1 MATRLTM
8 ESTGKVPARRFRILM
23 LAPTGFFADYG
34 CHVRIRGHARAL
46 IAGGHQVLIVTYPG
60 GRDVPGLTIARAPG
74 WSREREMPVGSAWRK
89 IALDALL
96 APVAWVATH
105 RFRPDLIHAYLHEGA
120 LIGAFLSRLYRSP
133 LLFDFQGSLTSE
145 MLDHRFISP
154 RSPLLPL
161 LRRLERWIDLQ
172 PQVVLPS
179 SAHAAGL
186 LARDF
191 GVPQA
196 RIHPLLD
203 SVDTDLFR
211 PAAEIDA
218 LAQARLRAALN
229 LPPGRPVVVYLGLLA
244 PYQGTDVL
252 LGAIKSLEFQ
262 PKPIFLIMGFPFVG
276 HYRRMAE
283 ELGVAADVRF
293 TGAIPYEEAPVY
305 LSLGDLA
312 VAPKRS
318 ATEGSGKLLP
328 YMAAALPVVASD
340 LAVHREYLG
349 ELGWYY
355 PPDDATAM
363 TRVIAL
369 ALADPQGSRERGRG
383 LRARAAARFSW
394 RHAAALLEQ
403 VYQAC
408 LDTTR
413 MKIG

>member
-1 MATRLTM
+1 
-8 ESTGKVPARRFRILM
+8 M

-34 CHVRIRGHARAL
+34 CHVRIRGHASAL
-46 IAGGHQVLIVTYPG
+46 VARGHQVQIVTYPG
-60 GRDVPGLTIARAPG
+60 GRDVPGLTITRAAG
-74 WSREREMPVGSAWRK
+74 WLRNRDMPIGSAWCK
-89 IALDALL
+89 VALDAFLTP
-96 APVAWVATH
+96 AAWAAAR

-120 LIGAFLSRLYRSP
+120 LIGAFLSRLHRSP
-133 LLFDFQGSLTSE
+133 LIFDFQGSLTGE

-154 RSPLLPL
+154 RSPLLPVF
-161 LRRLERWIDLQ
+161 RRLERWIDLQ
-172 PQVVLPS
+172 PQAVLPS

-191 GVPQA
+191 GVSPD

-203 SVDTDLFR
+203 SVDASLFR
-211 PAAEIDA
+211 PATEIDA
-218 LAQARLRAALN
+218 SVQARLRALLN
-229 LPPGRPVVVYLGLLA
+229 LQPGRPVVVYLGLLA

-252 LGAIKSLEFQ
+252 LRAIKSLEFQ
-262 PKPIFLIMGFPFVG
+262 PKPVFLVMGFPFVD

-283 ELGVAADVRF
+283 KLGIAADVCF

-340 LAVHREYLG
+340 LPVHREYLG

-355 PPDDATAM
+355 PPDDAPAM
-363 TRVIAL
+363 AKAIAV
-369 ALADPQGSRERGRG
+369 ALDDPQGSRERGRA
-383 LRARAAARFSW
+383 LRALAAERFSW
-394 RHAAALLEQ
+394 QHAAILLEQ
-403 VYQAC
+403 VYQEC
-408 LDTTR
+408 LDVR
-413 MKIG
+413 HIF